1 MTAPDTP
8 ISDGLNAAPASSASL
23 RLHFHNGERLG
34 PGKIELLEHLARE
47 RSISGAAR
55 AMGMAYRRAW
65 LLIDD
70 LNRMFAE
77 PVVKTYPGRSQGAGG
92 AELTPFGV
100 RLIALFRAAERR
112 TAEAVA
118 LQLRELDEALNPLPL
133 ARPASAASPAPAP
146 AMRNADAG

>member
-1 MTAPDTP
+1 MTAPETP

-77 PVVKTYPGRSQGAGG
+77 PVVKPIPAARRAQAGR
-92 AELTPFGV
+92 
-100 RLIALFRAAERR
+100 
-112 TAEAVA
+112 
-118 LQLRELDEALNPLPL
+118 N
-133 ARPASAASPAPAP
+133 
-146 AMRNADAG
+146 

>member
-1 MTAPDTP
+1 MNP
-8 ISDGLNAAPASSASL
+8 SDKSRGDAMPRSSASL

-70 LNRMFAE
+70 MNRMFAE

-92 AELTPFGV
+92 AELTPFGE

-112 TAEAVA
+112 TADAVA
-118 LQLRELDEALNPLPL
+118 LQLRELDEALNPQ
-133 ARPASAASPAPAP
+133 PAVQAS
-146 AMRNADAG
+146 RQGADAG